1 MLREFQ
7 TNVLKTTDAMYK
19 ADAAMITGAPVVKNY
34 ADKTVSIAANGTIDG
49 FFFVNKERVPTGL
62 NCAKGDMSDYD
73 DNFTKIVENENVK
86 LIIPETGERYGTD
99 QYTLGALAVG
109 DAVMATGGKFVKANV
124 ASRLIFGGE
133 YNDVGLK
140 LAIIEIAGST
150 KTNA

>member
-7 TNVLKTTDAMYK
+7 TNGLKTTDAMYK
-19 ADAAMITGAPVVKNY
+19 TDAEMITGAPVVKNY
-34 ADKTVSIAANGTIDG
+34 ADKTVSIAGNGVVDG
-49 FFFVNKERVPTGL
+49 FFLVNKERVPTGL

-73 DNFTKIVENENVK
+73 ENFTKIAENESVK

-99 QYTLGALAVG
+99 QYVLGDLSIG
-109 DAVMATGGKFVKANV
+109 DSVMVTGGKFVKADV
-124 ASRLIFGGE
+124 ASKLIFGGE
-133 YNDVGLK
+133 YSDVGHK

>member
-19 ADAAMITGAPVVKNY
+19 ADATMITGAPVVKNY

-73 DNFTKIVENENVK
+73 ENFTKIAENENVK

-99 QYTLGALAVG
+99 QYTLGALTVG
-109 DAVMATGGKFVKANV
+109 DAVMVTGGKFVKANV

-133 YNDVGLK
+133 YNDVGHK